1 MRFFTYFFPLFFALI
16 SFSSEENFK
25 AAQNKYERVRKA
37 YSEKEASLKKLCKEK
52 NINFSSQEIFLRAF
66 KKEGQ
71 LEVWSRTKGT
81 SKYILLKSYPIC
93 SSSGDLGPKRRQG
106 DGQVPEGF
114 YHIDRYNPSS
124 SYYLSLG
131 VNYPNAS
138 DKILGGPRLGGDI
151 FIHGSCVTI
160 GCIPIT
166 DEMVKEVYVLF
177 IEAKNS
183 GQSKVPIHIFPCKL
197 SEESFNSLKKEHSDN
212 KAMVLFW
219 GNLKPGYDYFEKN
232 KVLPRI
238 TVEANGKYKIS

>member
-1 MRFFTYFFPLFFALI
+1 MRFLYYLFPLFFLLV

-25 AAQNKYERVRKA
+25 TGQHKFERVRKA
-37 YSEKEASLKKLCKEK
+37 YAEKEASLKKICKEK

-66 KKEGQ
+66 KKEGE
-71 LEVWSRTKGT
+71 LELWSRTKGT
-81 SKYILLKSYPIC
+81 SKYILLKKYAIC

-138 DKILGGPRLGGDI
+138 DKILGGPKLGGDI

-166 DEMVKEVYVLF
+166 DEMIKEVYVLF

-183 GQSKVPIHIFPCKL
+183 GQSKVPIHIFPCKMTEGNL
-197 SEESFNSLKKEHSDN
+197 NSLNKEFRDN
-212 KAMVLFW
+212 NTLLRFW
-219 GNLKPGYDYFEKN
+219 ENIKPGYDYFEKN
-232 KVLPRI
+232 KVLPKVV
-238 TVEANGKYKIS
+238 VETNGKYKIS